1 MKFSFEWL
9 KDYVDCGLDAEAAG
23 ARLTAVGIPLDS
35 IEQVDGDAVF
45 DFDVGTNRPDCM
57 NHFGLAREL
66 AVATGKE
73 LRQPPREPASPA
85 GTTPAAKLASLEVE
99 APDLCGRYTAL
110 VIRGVKVGASPAWL
124 ARRLFAIGQRPINSV
139 VDATNY
145 VLWEMGHPLHAFD
158 LARLS
163 GRKVRV
169 RRAKPGEPLTTLD
182 GVARKLDDQMLVI
195 ADDRRA
201 VAMAGV
207 LGGMDSEISLAT
219 TDILLESAYF
229 DPVSVRKT
237 ARRLGVHTD
246 ASHRFERG
254 ADPEITLRAAER
266 CARLITEVAGG
277 KLAPGCLE
285 SRAAAPFSRKIP
297 LRPERIRRILDLE
310 VGDAEIRKILEA
322 LGCSVEPRDAG
333 LWIVST
339 PSFRGDLSGEVDLAE
354 EIARHHGYDR
364 IPATLPRVLIFP
376 EGRPETA
383 RRIHRVREAMVRC
396 GFTEA
401 LNLSLISDAD
411 NAFLGREAEGMKV
424 VNPLSEGQDR
434 LRTGLLPG
442 LLRNLVHNLNHGA
455 EDVRLF
461 EVGRAFRR
469 SAKSGELPEEEEV
482 LALVCGGKGGVK
494 HWSEPE
500 RRTDLFDL
508 KGAVDLAARLL
519 GLSCP
524 SWEPC
529 DLPFLRKGT
538 GAAVKADGSPAGF
551 AGEILP
557 AAAASFGLEAQAYVA
572 EVSLARFLSAL
583 PAGFVPRHTP
593 LSRTPSVSRDLSL
606 ILDQRHTYAEVEQ
619 AVRSVEGAPI
629 ARVRIFD
636 RYQGKPVPEG
646 KVSMAVN
653 IVFQTAGRT
662 LVSGEVAE
670 SMQRIVQQ
678 LRDRLGAVL
687 RGDCGRLHWHRRW
700 RTWNSSRK
708 GSVASA
714 R

>member
-9 KDYVDCGLDAEAAG
+9 KDYVDPGLDPAEAG

-35 IEQVDGDAVF
+35 LDRADGDTVL
-45 DFDVGTNRPDCM
+45 DFDVTTNRPDCM
-57 NHFGLAREL
+57 NHLGLAREL
-66 AVATGKE
+66 AVATGTE
-73 LRQPPREPASPA
+73 LREPSREPAPSGA
-85 GTTPAAKLASLEVE
+85 TPASELASLEVE

-124 ARRLFAIGQRPINSV
+124 SRRLSAIGQRPINAV

-145 VLWEMGHPLHAFD
+145 VLWEMGQPLHAFD

-163 GRKVRV
+163 GRKIRV

-182 GVARKLDDQMLVI
+182 GIARKLDPEVLVI

-201 VAMAGV
+201 VAVAGV
-207 LGGMDSEISLAT
+207 MGGLDSEISLST
-219 TDILLESAYF
+219 TDILLESAHF

-237 ARRLGVHTD
+237 ARRLGLHTD

-277 KLAPGCLE
+277 TAAPGSLE
-285 SRAAAPFSRKIP
+285 SRAAPPFSREIP
-297 LRPERIRRILDLE
+297 LRPERVRRLLGLQVGDGEMRRILELLCCAVD
-310 VGDAEIRKILEA
+310 
-322 LGCSVEPRDAG
+322 PRDPG
-333 LWIVST
+333 LWRVST
-339 PSFRGDLSGEVDLAE
+339 PSFRGDLSLEEDLVE

-364 IPATLPRVLIFP
+364 IPTTLPRVLVFP
-376 EGRPETA
+376 EGRPEPD
-383 RRIHRVREAMVRC
+383 RRIRRVQEAMLRC

-401 LNLSLISDAD
+401 LNLSLVSDAD
-411 NAFLGREAEGMKV
+411 NEILGRDGAGLKV

-442 LLRNLVHNLNHGA
+442 LLRNLVHNLNQGS
-455 EDVRLF
+455 EEVRLF
-461 EVGRAFRR
+461 EIGRAFRR
-469 SAKSGELPEEEEV
+469 AKKPGELPEEDEI
-482 LALVCGGKGGVK
+482 LALACGGKSGVK

-500 RRTDLFDL
+500 RRIDLFDL
-508 KGAVDLAARLL
+508 KGAVDLAARLV
-519 GLSCP
+519 GLPCP
-524 SWEPC
+524 TWEPC
-529 DLPFLRKGT
+529 ELPFLRRGT
-538 GAAVKADGSPAGF
+538 GAAVKAGGSSAGF
-551 AGEILP
+551 AGEVLP
-557 AAAASFGLEAQAYVA
+557 AAAASLGLEGPAYVA
-572 EVSLARFLSAL
+572 EVSLARFFSPL

-619 AVRSVEGAPI
+619 AIRSVEGASI
-629 ARVRIFD
+629 ARVTIFD

-653 IVFQTAGRT
+653 IIFRAPGRT
-662 LVSGEVAE
+662 LVSGEVAD
-670 SMQRIVQQ
+670 SVDRIVQR

-687 RGDCGRLHWHRRW
+687 RGD
-700 RTWNSSRK
+700 
-708 GSVASA
+708 
-714 R
+714 